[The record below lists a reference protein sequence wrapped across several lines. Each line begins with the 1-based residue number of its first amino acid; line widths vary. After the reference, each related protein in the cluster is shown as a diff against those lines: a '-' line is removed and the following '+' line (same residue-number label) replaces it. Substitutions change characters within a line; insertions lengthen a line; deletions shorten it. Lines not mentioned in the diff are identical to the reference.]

1 MPVMNLVE
9 AVRETLRYE
18 MRRDSDVWVVGE
30 DVGMKG
36 GVFGATLGLFDE
48 FGEVR
53 VQDSPLTES
62 AIVGVGIGA
71 AMYGTKPVCEI
82 QFADFIFPAMNQIIS
97 EAAKM
102 RYRSNND
109 WQCPMVIR
117 APFGGG
123 VHGGLYHSQSVEQY
137 FTNTAGLKVV
147 IPSTP
152 RDAKGLLKAAIRDDD
167 PVLFFEHKG
176 LYRDVDIKEEVPDGD
191 FIIPI
196 GKADVKREG
205 TDITVISYG
214 KTMKMVMEA
223 ARALEKEGISAHCLD
238 LRTLLPLDREA
249 IVEAASK
256 TGKVLVIHEAGK
268 THGIGAE
275 VAAIIAEECLF
286 DLDAPVQRLCGP
298 DIPAMPYAGPMEKFY
313 MLTTDQ
319 VAAKM
324 RELAAY

>member
-1 MPVMNLVE
+1 MAVLNFVE
-9 AVRETLRYE
+9 AVRETLRQE
-18 MRRDSDVWVVGE
+18 MRRDRDVWVVGE
-30 DVGMKG
+30 DVGKKG

-48 FGEVR
+48 FGETR

-62 AIVGVGIGA
+62 AIVGVGVGA
-71 AMYGTKPVCEI
+71 ALYGTKPVCEI

-102 RYRSNND
+102 RYRSNSD
-109 WQCPMVIR
+109 WTVPMVIR

-123 VHGGLYHSQSVEQY
+123 IHGGLYHSQSVEQY

-152 RDAKGLLKAAIRDDD
+152 RDAKGLLAAAVRDPD

-176 LYRDVDIKEEVPDGD
+176 LYRAIKEEVPDGE

-196 GKADVKREG
+196 GKADVKRDG
-205 TDITVISYG
+205 SDITVITYG
-214 KTMKMVMEA
+214 KCVHFCLEA
-223 ARALEKEGISAHCLD
+223 AKELAKEGVEALVLD

-249 IVEAASK
+249 IIAAAKK
-256 TGKVLVIHEAGK
+256 TGKVLIVHEAGK
-268 THGIGAE
+268 THGIGSE
-275 VAAIIAEECLF
+275 VSAIIAEECLF

-298 DIPAMPYAGPMEKFY
+298 DVPAMPYASPMEKAY
-313 MLTTDQ
+313 MLDPQ
-319 VAAKM
+319 KC
-324 RELAAY
+324 LAAMRALAQF

>member
-1 MPVMNLVE
+1 MAVLNFIE
-9 AVRETLRYE
+9 AVRETLRQE
-18 MRRDSDVWVVGE
+18 MRRDQDVWVVGE
-30 DVGMKG
+30 DVGRKG

-48 FGEVR
+48 FGEQR

-82 QFADFIFPAMNQIIS
+82 QFADFIFPAFNQIIS

-102 RYRSNND
+102 RYRSNAA
-109 WQCPMVIR
+109 WTVPMVIR

-147 IPSTP
+147 VPSTP
-152 RDAKGLLKAAIRDDD
+152 YDVKGLLAAAVRDPD

-176 LYRDVDIKEEVPDGD
+176 LYRAIKGEVPDHD
-191 FIIPI
+191 YLIPI
-196 GKADVKREG
+196 GKADVKRDG
-205 TDITVISYG
+205 TDITVITYG
-214 KTMKMVMEA
+214 KTVHFCLEA
-223 ARALEKEGISAHCLD
+223 AKELEKEGYSAMVLD

-249 IVEAASK
+249 IVAAARK
-256 TGKVLVIHEAGK
+256 TGKVLIVHEAGK
-268 THGIGAE
+268 THGIGSE

-298 DIPAMPYAGPMEKFY
+298 DVPAMPYAGPMEKFF
-313 MLTTDQ
+313 MLSPEKCLE
-319 VAAKM
+319 AM
-324 RELAAY
+324 RSLAQF

>member
-1 MPVMNLVE
+1 MAVMNFLE
-9 AVRETLRYE
+9 AVREGLRQE
-18 MRRDSDVWVVGE
+18 MRRDPGVWVVGE
-30 DVGMKG
+30 DVGKKG

-48 FGEVR
+48 FGEQR

-62 AIVGVGIGA
+62 GIVGVGIGA
-71 AMYGTKPVCEI
+71 ALYGTRPVCEI

-102 RYRSNND
+102 RYRSNSA
-109 WQCPMVIR
+109 WTVPMVIR

-152 RDAKGLLKAAIRDDD
+152 RDVKGLLAAAVRDPD

-176 LYRDVDIKEEVPDGD
+176 LYRAVKEEVPEEEYV
-191 FIIPI
+191 IPI
-196 GKADVKREG
+196 GKADVKRDG
-205 TDITVISYG
+205 SDITVITYG
-214 KTMKMVMEA
+214 KAVHFCLDA
-223 ARALEKEGISAHCLD
+223 AAKLEKEGYSALVLD

-249 IVEAASK
+249 IVAAARK
-256 TGKVLVIHEAGK
+256 TGKVLIAHEAGR

-286 DLDAPVQRLCGP
+286 DLDAPIQRLCGP
-298 DIPAMPYAGPMEKFY
+298 DIPAMPYAGPMEKFF
-313 MLTTDQ
+313 MLSPEKCLE
-319 VAAKM
+319 AM
-324 RELAAY
+324 RKLAQF